1 MRPSHLLHVLLASL
15 LASAPVVVMSG
26 CTDAGRNESVKLA
39 NQGNQSINRK
49 QYDEAIVQ
57 LKKAVEQYRDNHLAW
72 YGLGI
77 SYINRKQWAE
87 ATEALGNAVRIVDD
101 QPMYHMWLGIAQMM
115 KAISV
120 AREDLAR
127 REGKKAEEVEP
138 DLGSIN
144 FESSVQHLQQA
155 VKLNPGMWRAHYNLG
170 QIFRDTDKSKEAA
183 DALSKAISANPR
195 EQGPYV
201 ALAEL
206 YLRWDYVDQAILVAS
221 QGTANVPGSNER
233 SDIWFVL
240 GMGYDA
246 KRLDDKAIEA
256 FGKALDDRRD
266 NHKAKFQRGQAYFRK
281 GDFSKAKR
289 DLEDFVK
296 TGSAKLDLQKTQ
308 ATKMLMDIAAKSA
321 EAPAATPTN

>member
-1 MRPSHLLHVLLASL
+1 MRPSHRLCSL
-15 LASAPVVVMSG
+15 LVASALVAALPG
-26 CTDAGRNESVKLA
+26 CQDAGRNESVTAA
-39 NQGNQSINRK
+39 NLGNSAINRK

-57 LKKAVEQYRDNHLAW
+57 LKKAVDSYRDNHLAW

-77 SYINRKQWAE
+77 SYINRKQYNE
-87 ATEALGNAVRIVDD
+87 AVEALGNAVRIVDD
-101 QPMYHMWLGIAQMM
+101 QPMYHMWLGIAQTM
-115 KAISV
+115 KAV
-120 AREDLAR
+120 TKAREDLAA
-127 REGKKAEEVEP
+127 RESKKPEEVEP

-170 QIFRDTDKSKEAA
+170 QIFRDTDRAKEAA
-183 DALSKAISANPR
+183 ESFTKAIAANPR

-201 ALAEL
+201 ALTEL
-206 YLRWDYVDQAILVAS
+206 YLRWDYVDQAIQVAS

-246 KRLDDKAIEA
+246 KQLDDKAIEA
-256 FGKALDDRRD
+256 FGKALEDRRD
-266 NHKAKFQRGQAYFRK
+266 NHKAKFQRGQAHFRK
-281 GDFSKAKR
+281 GDFVRAKR
-289 DLEDFVK
+289 DLEDFSK

-308 ATKMLMDIAAKSA
+308 ATKMLMDIAAKSS
-321 EAPAATPTN
+321 EAAAPTEK

>member
-1 MRPSHLLHVLLASL
+1 MRPSHRLPFVLTASL
-15 LASAPVVVMSG
+15 LVATLAA
-26 CTDAGRNESVKLA
+26 CTDSARNESVQLA
-39 NQGNQSINRK
+39 NQGNQNINLK
-49 QYDEAIVQ
+49 QYDEAIVK
-57 LKKAVEQYRDNHLAW
+57 LTKSVERYRDNHLAW

-77 SYINRKQWAE
+77 SYINRKQWDE
-87 ATEALGNAVRIVDD
+87 AVKALGNAARIVDD
-101 QPMYHMWLGIAQMM
+101 QPMYHMWLGIAEMM
-115 KAISV
+115 KSITQ
-120 AREDLAR
+120 AREELAK
-127 REGKKAEEVEP
+127 REGKKPDEVDP
-138 DLGSIN
+138 DLGSVT
-144 FESSVQHLQQA
+144 FESAVQHLQQA
-155 VKLNPGMWRAHYNLG
+155 VKLRPDMWRAHYNLG

-183 DALSKAISANPR
+183 DSFTAAIRANPR

-206 YLRWDYVDQAILVAS
+206 YLRWDYVDQAIQVAS

-256 FGKALDDRRD
+256 FTKALDDRRD
-266 NHKAKFQRGQAYFRK
+266 NHKAKFQRGQAQFRK
-281 GDFSKAKR
+281 GDFAKAKR

-308 ATKMLMDIAAKSA
+308 ANKMLMDIAAKSA
-321 EAPAATPTN
+321 EVPMPKPAK

>member
-1 MRPSHLLHVLLASL
+1 MKPMRSTHRLCFLLI
-15 LASAPVVVMSG
+15 ASALVATLSG
-26 CTDAGRNESVKLA
+26 CPDAARNESVKLA
-39 NQGNQSINRK
+39 NEGNGAINRK
-49 QYDEAIVQ
+49 AYDDAIVQ
-57 LKKAVEQYRDNHLAW
+57 LKKAVERYRDNHLAW

-77 SYINRKQWAE
+77 SYINRKQWTE
-87 ATEALGNAVRIVDD
+87 AVDALGNAVRIVDD
-101 QPMYHMWLGIAQMM
+101 QPMYHMWLGIAQTM
-115 KAISV
+115 KAV
-120 AREDLAR
+120 AKSREELAA
-127 REGKKAEEVEP
+127 REGKKPEEVEP

-155 VKLNPGMWRAHYNLG
+155 VKLRPDMWRAHYNLG
-170 QIFRDTDKSKEAA
+170 QIYRDTDKSKEAA
-183 DALSKAISANPR
+183 ESFTKAIAANPR

-206 YLRWDYVDQAILVAS
+206 YLRWDYVDQAIQVSS

-246 KRLDDKAIEA
+246 KQLDDKAIEA

-266 NHKAKFQRGQAYFRK
+266 NHKAKFQRGQAEFRK
-281 GDFSKAKR
+281 GDFTRAKR
-289 DLEDFVK
+289 DLEDFNK

-321 EAPAATPTN
+321 ESAAPPKSE

>member
-1 MRPSHLLHVLLASL
+1 MRPSHRLPFVLTASL
-15 LASAPVVVMSG
+15 LVATLAACQDSA
-26 CTDAGRNESVKLA
+26 RNESVQLA
-39 NQGNQSINRK
+39 NQGNQNINQK
-49 QYDEAIVQ
+49 QFDEAIVK
-57 LKKAVEQYRDNHLAW
+57 LNKAVERYRDNHLAW

-77 SYINRKQWAE
+77 SYINRKQW
-87 ATEALGNAVRIVDD
+87 TEAVDSLGNAVRIVDD

-115 KAISV
+115 KSITQV
-120 AREDLAR
+120 RDELAK
-127 REGKKAEEVEP
+127 REGKKPEEVDP
-138 DLGSIN
+138 DLGSVN
-144 FESSVQHLQQA
+144 FESAVQHLQQA
-155 VKLNPGMWRAHYNLG
+155 VKLRPDMWRAHYNLG

-183 DALSKAISANPR
+183 EAFTAAIRANPR

-201 ALAEL
+201 ALTEL
-206 YLRWDYVDQAILVAS
+206 YLRWDYVDQAIQIAS

-256 FGKALDDRRD
+256 FTKALDDRRD
-266 NHKAKFQRGQAYFRK
+266 NHKAKFQRGQAQFRK

-308 ATKMLMDIAAKSA
+308 ANKMLMDIAAKSA
-321 EAPAATPTN
+321 EVPMEKPAK

>member
-1 MRPSHLLHVLLASL
+1 MRPSHRFCFSLVAALLAAVL
-15 LASAPVVVMSG
+15 SG
-26 CTDAGRNESVKLA
+26 CPDAGRNESVKLA
-39 NQGNQSINRK
+39 NLGNSAINRK

-57 LKKAVEQYRDNHLAW
+57 LKQSVERFRDNHLAW

-77 SYINRKQWAE
+77 SYINRKQWDE
-87 ATEALGNAVRIVDD
+87 AVEALNNAVRIVDD
-101 QPMYHMWLGIAQMM
+101 QPMYHMWLGIAQTM
-115 KAISV
+115 KAINKSREELA
-120 AREDLAR
+120 AREN
-127 REGKKAEEVEP
+127 KKVDEVEP

-155 VKLNPGMWRAHYNLG
+155 VKLNPQMWRAHYNLG
-170 QIFRDTDKSKEAA
+170 QIYRDTDRAKEAA
-183 DALSKAISANPR
+183 DAFTKAIAANPR

-206 YLRWDYVDQAILVAS
+206 YLRWDYVDQAIQVAS
-221 QGTANVPGSNER
+221 QGTANVPGASER

-246 KRLDDKAIEA
+246 KQLDDKAIEA
-256 FGKALDDRRD
+256 FGKALEDRRD

-281 GDFSKAKR
+281 GDTGRAKK

-308 ATKMLMDIAAKSA
+308 AQKMLMDLAAKSA
-321 EAPAATPTN
+321 EAAAPPAEK